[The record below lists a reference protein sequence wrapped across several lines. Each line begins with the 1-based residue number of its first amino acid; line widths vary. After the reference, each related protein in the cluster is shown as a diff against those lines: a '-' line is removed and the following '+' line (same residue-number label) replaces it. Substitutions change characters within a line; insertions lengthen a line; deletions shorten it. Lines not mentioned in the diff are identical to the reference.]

1 LTEDLRSDLERAQG
15 ISVLEEALC
24 IEAVLA
30 DDLSEVLNDL
40 LAESALTLIGLAS
53 SINGLGASL
62 ANDGIDILL
71 EALGGEDLVD
81 AVREL
86 SPLDVSSLLW
96 CLEHLAEHLEL
107 AVRDRHLGHVESDAE
122 LRGRDVARPQ
132 SVKIT
137 EELSDADAL
146 LLREA
151 THARQDIIDVTW
163 RVAHDLSVA
172 HTSLRLWVV
181 VGAVVEALG
190 HSKELIG
197 AINILAEVNVVNF
210 VDIALVHVT
219 SENELSDGLRSG
231 HSQEVEH
238 TKELS
243 FGHVTVLGDVVV
255 LEARLEVD
263 ALVLDSSSVFLK
275 NLLDLWVVVSLVEV
289 LSASQKSVVGS
300 DGWYTGRGSL
310 VDALDSEGLIHVVTE
325 CCVPEEALGIISLVL
340 LGESL
345 ELIVGQSEV
354 ELRQD
359 RFKLWAG
366 NAALA
371 KLVKV
376 LEEVSDSHT
385 LHDDGSLE
393 SILNVRRI
401 VRDVN
406 VGLHEAVVDHIN
418 LSSVFFEESADL
430 LGTDTDFLECLG
442 LGSLGLVGWEHV
454 LWAINVLAE
463 VEVVNLLSVAT
474 VTVTTDDQVVH
485 LLARWHDV
493 ESLEHT
499 EELLG

>member
-1 LTEDLRSDLERAQG
+1 M
-15 ISVLEEALC
+15 
-24 IEAVLA
+24 
-30 DDLSEVLNDL
+30 
-40 LAESALTLIGLAS
+40 
-53 SINGLGASL
+53 
-62 ANDGIDILL
+62 
-71 EALGGEDLVD
+71 
-81 AVREL
+81 
-86 SPLDVSSLLW
+86 
-96 CLEHLAEHLEL
+96 
-107 AVRDRHLGHVESDAE
+107 
-122 LRGRDVARPQ
+122 
-132 SVKIT
+132 
-137 EELSDADAL
+137 
-146 LLREA
+146 
-151 THARQDIIDVTW
+151 
-163 RVAHDLSVA
+163 
-172 HTSLRLWVV
+172 
-181 VGAVVEALG
+181 
-190 HSKELIG
+190 
-197 AINILAEVNVVNF
+197 
-210 VDIALVHVT
+210 
-219 SENELSDGLRSG
+219 
-231 HSQEVEH
+231 
-238 TKELS
+238 
-243 FGHVTVLGDVVV
+243 TVLGDVVV

-418 LSSVFFEESADL
+418 LSSVFSEESADL